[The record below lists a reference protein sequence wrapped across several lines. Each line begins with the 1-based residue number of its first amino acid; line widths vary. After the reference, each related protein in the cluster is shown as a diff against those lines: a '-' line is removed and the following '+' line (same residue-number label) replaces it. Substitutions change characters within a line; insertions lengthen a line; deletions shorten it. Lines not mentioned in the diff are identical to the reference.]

1 MAREKKTILAGR
13 ELQRVLASIG
23 AGRSAFAA
31 FCAWRRSVE
40 ARLNHEDEV
49 AMKFAG
55 VVEEQNVMGA
65 VFEELRVPLY
75 DLAMGMATD
84 DDELID
90 EAMRDLGGAEGE
102 IRSLCPK

>member
-23 AGRSAFAA
+23 AGRS
-31 FCAWRRSVE
+31 
-40 ARLNHEDEV
+40 
-49 AMKFAG
+49 
-55 VVEEQNVMGA
+55 QNVMGA

-102 IRSLCPK
+102 IAP